1 MDVLLL
7 QTSFFNQ
14 QEGEMSAQLID
25 GKKVSADIREGLKKD
40 IAVVK
45 AKGIDPC
52 LAVVLVGEN
61 PASKKYVSSKEK
73 TCTELGIIS
82 IAHKI
87 PETTTQQDLL
97 KLVDDL
103 NSDKKVH
110 GILIQ
115 LPLPKGLDEKQV
127 MHRIAP
133 EKDVDGFGPQS
144 LGKMLLD
151 EKGFLPCTPYG
162 AIKMLDAYG
171 IDPSGKHAVVLGRS
185 VIVGKPLAMLL
196 LRKNATVTICHSKTR
211 DLKEECLRADILCVA
226 IGKPKFVKGDWIKQG
241 AAVVDVG
248 INVSEDGKLVGDVDF
263 EAASERAAY
272 ITPVPGGVGPM
283 TIAMLMYNTV
293 QAAKT
298 AAGIPTD

>member
-1 MDVLLL
+1 MGGD
-7 QTSFFNQ
+7 
-14 QEGEMSAQLID
+14 MSAQLID
-25 GKKVSADIREGLKKD
+25 GKKVSADIRESLKKD
-40 IAVVK
+40 ISAVK

-73 TCTELGIIS
+73 TCAELGIIS

-87 PETTTQQDLL
+87 PETTTQQELL
-97 KLVDDL
+97 NLVDDL
-103 NSDKKVH
+103 NNDKKVH

-248 INVSEDGKLVGDVDF
+248 INVTEDGKLVGDVDF
-263 EAASERAAY
+263 EAAAERAGY

-283 TIAMLMYNTV
+283 TIAMLMHNTV
-293 QAAKT
+293 QAAKA
-298 AAGIPTD
+298 AAGIMTD

>member
-1 MDVLLL
+1 
-7 QTSFFNQ
+7 
-14 QEGEMSAQLID
+14 MSAQLID
-25 GKKVSADIREGLKKD
+25 GKKVSADIREGLKKE
-40 IAVVK
+40 IAAVK
-45 AKGIDPC
+45 AKGVDPC

-73 TCTELGIIS
+73 TCADLGIIS

-97 KLVDDL
+97 NLVDDL
-103 NSDKKVH
+103 NNDKKVH

-127 MHRIAP
+127 MRRIAP

-144 LGKMLLD
+144 LGRLLLD

-263 EAASERAAY
+263 EAAAERAGY

-293 QAAKT
+293 QAAKA
-298 AAGIPTD
+298 AAGIMTG

>member
-1 MDVLLL
+1 
-7 QTSFFNQ
+7 
-14 QEGEMSAQLID
+14 MSAQLID

-73 TCTELGIIS
+73 TCAELGIIS
-82 IAHKI
+82 IAHKM

-97 KLVDDL
+97 NLIDDL
-103 NSDKKVH
+103 NNDKKVH

-144 LGKMLLD
+144 LGKLLLD

-162 AIKMLDAYG
+162 CIKMLEAYG

-248 INVSEDGKLVGDVDF
+248 INVTEDGKLVGDVDF
-263 EAASERAAY
+263 EAAAERAGY

-293 QAAKT
+293 QAAKIT
-298 AAGIPTD
+298 QG

>member
-1 MDVLLL
+1 
-7 QTSFFNQ
+7 
-14 QEGEMSAQLID
+14 MSAQLID

-40 IAVVK
+40 IADVK

-61 PASKKYVSSKEK
+61 PASKKYVASKEK
-73 TCTELGIIS
+73 TCAELGIIS

-87 PETTTQQDLL
+87 PETTTQADLL

-103 NSDKKVH
+103 NNDKKVH

-115 LPLPKGLDEKQV
+115 LPLPKGLDEKQI

-248 INVSEDGKLVGDVDF
+248 INVTEEGKLVGDVDF
-263 EAASERAAY
+263 EAAAARAGY

-283 TIAMLMYNTV
+283 TIAMLMFNTV
-293 QAAKT
+293 QAAKA
-298 AAGIPTD
+298 AAGIMTD

>member
-1 MDVLLL
+1 
-7 QTSFFNQ
+7 
-14 QEGEMSAQLID
+14 MSAQLID
-25 GKKVSADIREGLKKD
+25 GKKVSADIREGLKKE

-73 TCTELGIIS
+73 TCAELGIIS

-97 KLVDDL
+97 NLVDDL
-103 NSDKKVH
+103 NNDKKVH

-144 LGKMLLD
+144 LGKLLLD

-162 AIKMLDAYG
+162 AIKMLEAYG

-248 INVSEDGKLVGDVDF
+248 INVTEDGKLVGDVDF
-263 EAASERAAY
+263 EAAAERAGY

-293 QAAKT
+293 QAAKE